1 MADKSLRNRL
11 QPDDPV
17 LSKNAGVRWFWTNPK
32 DDIICC
38 RRKRPK
44 VSCLQENFWALDAQ
58 KREEGAN
65 HAVN

>member
-1 MADKSLRNRL
+1 ML
-11 QPDDPV
+11 QAE
-17 LSKNAGVRWFWTNPK
+17 KT
-32 DDIICC
+32 
-38 RRKRPK
+38 K